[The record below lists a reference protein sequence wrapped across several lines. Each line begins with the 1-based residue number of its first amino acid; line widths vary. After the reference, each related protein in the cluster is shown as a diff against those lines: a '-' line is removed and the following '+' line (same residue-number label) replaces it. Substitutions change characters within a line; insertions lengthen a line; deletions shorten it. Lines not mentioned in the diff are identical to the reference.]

1 MYGFALQ
8 TKILMQAVNQVTNLG
23 LVVTFALIIWR
34 FLVFFTGSSTPVVV
48 VLSGSMEP
56 AFYRG
61 DILFLFLGRY
71 SASPAEIVVFAIEGR
86 QVPIVHRIV
95 HKQGAVQESGKFLLT
110 KGDNNFSDDTVLYAR
125 GQDWLVSEDVM
136 GVVAGFL
143 PLVGRVT
150 ILMNDYPYLKYA
162 IIGILGLLVV
172 MGAD

>member
-71 SASPAEIVVFAIEGR
+71 SASPAEIV
-86 QVPIVHRIV
+86 Q
-95 HKQGAVQESGKFLLT
+95 
-110 KGDNNFSDDTVLYAR
+110 
-125 GQDWLVSEDVM
+125 
-136 GVVAGFL
+136 
-143 PLVGRVT
+143 
-150 ILMNDYPYLKYA
+150 
-162 IIGILGLLVV
+162 
-172 MGAD
+172 